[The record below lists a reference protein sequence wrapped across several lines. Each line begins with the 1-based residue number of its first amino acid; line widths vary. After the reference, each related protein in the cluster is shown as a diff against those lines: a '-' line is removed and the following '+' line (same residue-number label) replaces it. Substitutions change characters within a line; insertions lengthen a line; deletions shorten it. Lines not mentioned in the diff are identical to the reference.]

1 MDAQVVISDRTEALR
16 QLRSHDQKQRLAAAR
31 FLSRNPSKSDA
42 NIIREVLASEDV
54 YWIRAALQ
62 SVLRT
67 LGEIAASDGTSFR
80 NEKPLSVNLED
91 LLPST
96 VNEAARLLLHELRAP
111 VGRLDAYA
119 SVEVPNF
126 AVSGTNRELQQLK
139 MKLEAI
145 DRLGQATTSP
155 VLAEFD
161 LAELL
166 ENLAR
171 SFSTEKIEVLTQGQR
186 PHLIVSDESLISFI
200 VSSGL
205 QNAVEASSR
214 VLGRQVRGQVVV
226 SWGAATEEHYVRILD
241 DGRGIEDSFAELV
254 KWGKTTK
261 ETGHGGYGLAIAY
274 AAANSL
280 SGRVHLENA
289 KEKGAR
295 FDFRWR
301 AQEG

>member
-31 FLSRNPSKSDA
+31 FLARNPSKSDV
-42 NIIREVLASEDV
+42 NIIREVLAFEDV

-171 SFSTEKIEVLTQGQR
+171 SFSTEQIEVLTQGQR

-214 VLGRQVRGQVVV
+214 VLGRQGRGQVVV
-226 SWGAATEEHYVRILD
+226 SWGAATRSITSE
-241 DGRGIEDSFAELV
+241 
-254 KWGKTTK
+254 
-261 ETGHGGYGLAIAY
+261 
-274 AAANSL
+274 
-280 SGRVHLENA
+280 
-289 KEKGAR
+289 
-295 FDFRWR
+295 FR
-301 AQEG
+301 